1 MVETTFI
8 KTLITA
14 IKENTTLSDKLK
26 TIGFYPY
33 DIDKVTMN
41 MPAILFKLGDIE
53 IQNMGHTNFY
63 YTYHTQIILY
73 YDNFKSIQ
81 PIQDAL
87 IPLLLDQL
95 NNINCMRQ
103 IEGFSI
109 QSGDVNEYMLPSTT
123 GYNANIVVRTI
134 TLDYTINRHL
144 T

>member
-53 IQNMGHTNFY
+53 I
-63 YTYHTQIILY
+63 
-73 YDNFKSIQ
+73 
-81 PIQDAL
+81 
-87 IPLLLDQL
+87 
-95 NNINCMRQ
+95 
-103 IEGFSI
+103 
-109 QSGDVNEYMLPSTT
+109 
-123 GYNANIVVRTI
+123 
-134 TLDYTINRHL
+134 
-144 T
+144 